1 MKGKIGLIGALFLLG
16 GCGGTPQIAMAPAI
30 VQAPDNVMPPPIGI
44 GDDGTFTYVLGSL
57 DKISI
62 EVDGMPD
69 LLREVVVD
77 GEGMISYPLAG
88 PVKAAGLTTTEL
100 AGELASRMRDNHV
113 RDPRVSVNLVEV
125 TSQLVTV
132 DGQVKEPGL
141 YPVYQDITLMQAV
154 AVAKGETDFARTSAV
169 LVFRESGDQQYVG
182 LYDLG
187 AIRLGNYAD
196 PKVYPGDRI
205 VVGEAEARRLL
216 QLVGPFVSLVTTPLI
231 YLINRNR

>member
-1 MKGKIGLIGALFLLG
+1 MIRNASIVAVLLAVSA
-16 GCGGTPQIAMAPAI
+16 CGGTPRVAMAPT
-30 VQAPDNVMPPPIGI
+30 VEQAPGNVMPPPEGI
-44 GDDGTFTYVLGSL
+44 NADGAYNYVLGAL

-69 LLREVVVD
+69 LLREAVID
-77 GEGMISYPLAG
+77 GQGMVSYPMAG
-88 PVKAAGLTTTEL
+88 SVKAAGLTTTEL
-100 AGELASRMRDNHV
+100 ARALEARMQENYV

-125 TSQLVTV
+125 VSQLVTV
-132 DGQVKEPGL
+132 DGQVKQPGL
-141 YPVYQDITLMQAV
+141 YPVYQDMTLMQAV

-169 LVFRESGDQQYVG
+169 LIFREAGGQQYVG

-205 VVGEAEARRLL
+205 VVGEAEARRIL
-216 QLVGPFVSLVTTPLI
+216 QMVGPFISLVTTPLI